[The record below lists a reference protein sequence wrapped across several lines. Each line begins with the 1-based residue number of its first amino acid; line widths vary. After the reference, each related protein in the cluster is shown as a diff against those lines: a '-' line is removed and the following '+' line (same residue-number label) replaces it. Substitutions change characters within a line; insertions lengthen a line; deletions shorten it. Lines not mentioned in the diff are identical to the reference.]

1 MCAFVRVGLLG
12 AGLLAAGLA
21 TGTGVN
27 HAAEPAGGI
36 VAAVGSGQA
45 AEITTRRDEIE
56 QLRGRLPDQSHV
68 MKDVGYHFTNL
79 WFAAQAKNWPLAKFY
94 LDETR
99 SHLRWAVRVIPVRRT
114 GSGRLDLRPIL
125 DGLERTVFSDLQQA
139 VDRQDTAG
147 SPRCTAGASS
157 DAIRATRP
165 PRSPISVPA
174 SRSSRK
180 FRSST
185 SIPTPR
191 GRDEGLAIAR
201 GLVLGVRAQIR
212 R

>member
-1 MCAFVRVGLLG
+1 MRAFVRVWLLG
-12 AGLLAAGLA
+12 AGLLAAGPA

-36 VAAVGSGQA
+36 VAAAGSGQA
-45 AEITTRRDEIE
+45 AEITTLRDEIE

-114 GSGRLDLRPIL
+114 SSGPLDLRPIL

-139 VDRQDTAG
+139 VDRQDAAG
-147 SPRCTAGASS
+147 FPEVYR
-157 DAIRATRP
+157 
-165 PRSPISVPA
+165 
-174 SRSSRK
+174 
-180 FRSST
+180 
-185 SIPTPR
+185 
-191 GRDEGLAIAR
+191 R
-201 GLVLGVRAQIR
+201 GLVGCYSCHQAAEKPYLRPRIPEQPEVQIIDFDPHATGP
-212 R
+212 